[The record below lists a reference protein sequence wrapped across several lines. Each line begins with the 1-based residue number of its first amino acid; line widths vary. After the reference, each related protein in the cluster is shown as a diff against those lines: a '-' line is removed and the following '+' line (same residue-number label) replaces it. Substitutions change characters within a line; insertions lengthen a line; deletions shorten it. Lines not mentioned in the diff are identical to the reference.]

1 MGIRLLFIKTAQ
13 SASPI
18 AREPIMM
25 MTHLLEHLGVPA
37 AAATVVGIV
46 ALLVRVGL
54 GAKGGPARGNRGRRP
69 PGDGH

>member
-1 MGIRLLFIKTAQ
+1 
-13 SASPI
+13 
-18 AREPIMM
+18 MM
-25 MTHLLEHLGVPA
+25 ITHLLEHLGVPA